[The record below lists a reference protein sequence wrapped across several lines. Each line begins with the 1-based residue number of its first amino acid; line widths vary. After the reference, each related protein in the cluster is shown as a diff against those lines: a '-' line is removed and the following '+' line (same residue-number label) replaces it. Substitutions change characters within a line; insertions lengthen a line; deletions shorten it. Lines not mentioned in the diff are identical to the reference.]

1 MIQLASGDMFQS
13 HVEALVN
20 PVNCVGVMGKGLAL
34 QFKRTFPFY
43 FRTYKEECAHGK
55 IKLGKAS
62 VYFRESIH
70 LPTFIISFPT
80 KNHWRDSSK
89 LEDIESG
96 LASLVA
102 EMVCLDIRSIAI
114 PALGCGNGGLEWEQ
128 VKPLIW
134 DAMGNVDAKV
144 LVYPPVSLQSR
155 RQI

>member
-34 QFKRTFPFY
+34 QFKRRFPSY
-43 FRTYKEECAHGK
+43 YRAYETSCAYSK
-55 IKLGKAS
+55 IKVGQ
-62 VYFRESIH
+62 VTTYWREYTD
-70 LPTFIISFPT
+70 LPRFIVSFPT

-102 EMVCLDIRSIAI
+102 EMARLDIRSIAI
-114 PALGCGNGGLEWEQ
+114 PALGCGNGGLQWEQ

-134 DAMGNVDAKV
+134 DAMEKIDAKV
-144 LVYPPVSLQSR
+144 LVYPPVSLQS
-155 RQI
+155 